1 MKRGEPV
8 NYLVAGLAFILIALL
23 AGAAYAACL
32 PRVGGQE
39 RIAGLFPFAVP
50 DGAALVVKEDSV
62 SFGEGRCLYLYEL
75 SAETTA
81 RLAAGFGGSG
91 WSSLPFPPELKQAL
105 KETFGDHA
113 IGEQLQS
120 RGFYTSNQGYFL
132 FADLKGKKID
142 FPPRCSAPG
151 FAGYTFCI
159 FDVRNQQLLLFADMR

>member
-62 SFGEGRCLYLYEL
+62 SFGEGRWL
-75 SAETTA
+75 
-81 RLAAGFGGSG
+81 
-91 WSSLPFPPELKQAL
+91 
-105 KETFGDHA
+105 
-113 IGEQLQS
+113 
-120 RGFYTSNQGYFL
+120 
-132 FADLKGKKID
+132 
-142 FPPRCSAPG
+142 
-151 FAGYTFCI
+151 
-159 FDVRNQQLLLFADMR
+159 